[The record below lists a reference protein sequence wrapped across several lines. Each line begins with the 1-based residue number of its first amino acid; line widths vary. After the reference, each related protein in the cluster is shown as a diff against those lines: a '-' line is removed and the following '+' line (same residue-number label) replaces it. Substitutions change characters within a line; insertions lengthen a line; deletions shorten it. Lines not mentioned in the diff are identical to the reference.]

1 MGDRL
6 TPRIRDRFATPV
18 SLLALALAYYIA
30 VQVGFAFTLA
40 ANAVSLLWMPN
51 AVVLA
56 ALLCAPPQRWLWLL
70 AAVLPAH
77 LIAELGSGVPLLMVS
92 CWYVSNVSEALL
104 GAAII
109 RMVLRAPPR
118 FDRLVDVSV
127 FMVAAVLVAPVLTS
141 FLDAALVE
149 LVGWRNDGEYWAVF
163 RIRVLSN
170 ALTALIVPPLVLT
183 LLRHG
188 LLGPFKARR
197 AVRLEALALILV
209 LCAVCIAAFH
219 GSRSASQSVMY
230 ACAPLPLLLWA
241 AVRMGVGGVSA
252 CIAIMALFAIT
263 GTLRGTGPFVPD
275 GPEMT
280 VLTLHIFLIII
291 ATSVMLLAAALA
303 ELRAARMAALRREER
318 LDLALR
324 AARMGAWE
332 WNLVTD
338 AISWRW
344 GLDSGEVL
352 ADEVG
357 SAAMLL
363 ARVHEHDRARV
374 AAAMRAARE
383 HGRVEEMECR
393 FVCNGRVRWI
403 RGFGKAEIDRDGTR
417 QAMIGVCVDTTQ
429 RKQIESKQSS
439 QRESLARLTRAAMLG
454 ELTGRLAHE
463 LSQPLAAIMINAHT
477 AGHELRRER
486 PEIRELQ
493 QIIDDI
499 AADDE
504 RATAVINRMRTLF
517 PRTAV
522 EKESVHVAECIDS
535 ILALEHSGLIT
546 NDVAVD
552 LNIEPALP
560 PVIAAHAQLQQVL
573 LNLVR
578 NACEAMAGKKGG
590 ERRLRIAAARHSHE
604 IRVEVSDNGSGVA
617 DFHRIFEPFYST
629 KEQGIGLG
637 LPIAR
642 TIIGEHGGRLWC
654 ANNASGGATFY
665 ICLPVAVTAPA

>member
-1 MGDRL
+1 MRNRL
-6 TPRIRDRFATPV
+6 TSCIRDRFAAAML
-18 SLLALALAYYIA
+18 LLALSLAYYIA
-30 VQVGFAFTLA
+30 VRIGFAFTLA

-56 ALLCAPPQRWLWLL
+56 ALLFTPPRVWGWLL

-77 LIAELGSGVPLLMVS
+77 LIAELMAGVPLLMAS
-92 CWYVSNVSEALL
+92 CWYVSNLSEALL

-109 RMVLRAPPR
+109 RAVLRATPR
-118 FDRLVDVSV
+118 FDRLMDVSV
-127 FMVAAVLVAPVLTS
+127 FMLAAVLVAPVLTS
-141 FLDAALVE
+141 FLDAGLVD
-149 LVGWRNDGEYWAVF
+149 LVGWRNDGDYWAVV

-170 ALTALIVPPLVLT
+170 ALTALIVPPLALT
-183 LLRHG
+183 LLRGG
-188 LLGPFKARR
+188 LRAPFKARR
-197 AVRLEALALILV
+197 AVQLEAVALVLV

-219 GSRSASQSVMY
+219 GSRSAGQSVMY

-252 CIAIMALFAIT
+252 CVAIMALFAIT
-263 GTLRGTGPFVPD
+263 GTLRGAGPFVVD
-275 GPEMT
+275 GPDIT

-291 ATSVMLLAAALA
+291 TSSVMLLAAALA
-303 ELRAARMAALRREER
+303 ELRTARVAALRREER

-338 AISWRW
+338 TISWRW
-344 GLDSGEVL
+344 GMESGEVI
-352 ADEVG
+352 ADEVR

-363 ARVHEHDRARV
+363 AKVHEHDRDRV
-374 AAAMRAARE
+374 SAAMRAARE
-383 HGRVEEMECR
+383 HGRIEEMECR
-393 FVCNGRVRWI
+393 FVCNGRLRWI
-403 RGFGKAEIDRDGTR
+403 RGFGKVQIDRDGMR
-417 QAMIGVCVDTTQ
+417 HAMIGVCVDTTQ
-429 RKQIESKQSS
+429 RKQLESRQSS
-439 QRESLARLTRAAMLG
+439 QRESLARLTRAATLG

-463 LSQPLAAIMINAHT
+463 LSQPLAAIMINSHT
-477 AGHELRRER
+477 AGHELRKER
-486 PEIRELQ
+486 PAIPELQ
-493 QIIDDI
+493 AIVDDI

-504 RATAVINRMRTLF
+504 RATAVINRMRALF

-546 NDVAVD
+546 NNVAVD
-552 LNIEPALP
+552 LNIDPALP
-560 PVIAAHAQLQQVL
+560 PVIAAQAQLQQVL
-573 LNLVR
+573 LNLVS
-578 NACEAMAGKKGG
+578 NACEAMADKGG
-590 ERRLRIAAARHSHE
+590 ERRLRIAAERHSHE
-604 IRVEVSDNGSGVA
+604 VRVAVSDNGSGVA

-629 KEQGIGLG
+629 TEQGVGLG

-642 TIIGEHGGRLWC
+642 TIIGEHGGRLWGT
-654 ANNASGGATFY
+654 NNACGGATFY